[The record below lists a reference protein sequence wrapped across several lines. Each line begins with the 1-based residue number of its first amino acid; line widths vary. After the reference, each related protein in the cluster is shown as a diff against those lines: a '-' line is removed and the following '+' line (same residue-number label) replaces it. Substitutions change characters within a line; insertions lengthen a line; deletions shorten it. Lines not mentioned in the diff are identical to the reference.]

1 MGTAALVPSRG
12 SCELPESSKES
23 ASDFVAA
30 LELAPEKCRPV
41 SLDRQSES
49 KGPRLGTQPR
59 DDGSTKSFDGFVSR
73 RKLSLADMLSRS
85 HLDCESGKFIFS
97 PSTDQITVGDIVR
110 VHFYESEKE
119 GIVIEKLSQS
129 TLRVD
134 FGEFIKECTVEN
146 CQLLVRS
153 VEFEVGDKVE
163 ARPHGST
170 LFFVGKVIKVHED
183 KSIDVLMD
191 GDDPDDIE
199 TNIPLEE
206 ARKLMSR
213 RSVVVS
219 RWKRAFML
227 VIAANFFKRIA
238 FKPQSEE
245 KHEEKEAMREEK

>member
-1 MGTAALVPSRG
+1 
-12 SCELPESSKES
+12 
-23 ASDFVAA
+23 
-30 LELAPEKCRPV
+30 
-41 SLDRQSES
+41 
-49 KGPRLGTQPR
+49 
-59 DDGSTKSFDGFVSR
+59 
-73 RKLSLADMLSRS
+73 MLSRS
-85 HLDCESGKFIFS
+85 HLDCESGRFIFS
-97 PSTDQITVGDIVR
+97 PTTDQITVGDIVR

-191 GDDPDDIE
+191 GDDPNDIE
-199 TNIPLEE
+199 TNIPAEE

-245 KHEEKEAMREEK
+245 KEQKEAMREEK